1 MFLKNDFTV
10 FVFACFFVTFYYLSV
25 IINLYFLKSVIAIRL
40 GRTAWRN
47 VVIVS
52 MTNNVIILTGLVC
65 TAVNGD
71 FRELSV
77 TKVTPSVTI
86 LGDCEQ
92 GNICIVTKET

>member
-1 MFLKNDFTV
+1 MIFFNFLQ
-10 FVFACFFVTFYYLSV
+10 SV
-25 IINLYFLKSVIAIRL
+25 MAIRL
-40 GRTAWRN
+40 VKTAGRS

-77 TKVTPSVTI
+77 TKVTPSVTT